1 MMKLGHRTAVA
12 ATAVTALGFATEAA
26 EARISAL
33 PSVDSQFRKGATKL
47 AKSIAAKPRQVRRG
61 RFSLLPPGGR
71 PAALATTRLADF
83 PREGRSY
90 AILSSGDA
98 RLARRRNRSTSTSR
112 GNGGPF
118 VRGTRDTLIFR
129 IDLRVPR
136 NANCLSFRFRFLTEE
151 FPEYVG
157 SEFNDGFIAELG
169 SSSWDATSNQ
179 DPTIIAPGNFAL
191 DPNSRLITV
200 NGAGFAAVDS
210 SSARGTTYDGATG
223 VLRASTPLR
232 EGKRG
237 QTLYLSIFDQGDRG
251 YDSSVFVDHLTLN
264 RQENCQAGVVSDA

>member
-1 MMKLGHRTAVA
+1 MTKLGCRAAAA
-12 ATAVTALGFATEAA
+12 ATAVALGATAA
-26 EARISAL
+26 PANAKISAL

-47 AKSIAAKPRQVRRG
+47 AKSIAAKPRWVRRG

-71 PAALATTRLADF
+71 PAALSTTELADF
-83 PREGRSY
+83 PREGKSY
-90 AILSSGDA
+90 AILSNGDA
-98 RLARRRNRSTSTSR
+98 RLAGRRNRSTSTSR

-129 IDLRVPR
+129 IDLRVPS

-200 NGAGFAAVDS
+200 NGAGDAAVDA

-223 VLRASTPLR
+223 VLRASTPVR
-232 EGKRG
+232 EGKRR
-237 QTLYLSIFDQGDRG
+237 QTLYLSIFDQGDRQ
-251 YDSSVFVDHLTLN
+251 YDSSVFVDNLTLD
-264 RQENCQAGVVSDA
+264 RQESCQAGVVSDA

>member
-1 MMKLGHRTAVA
+1 MGWRTAAAVTAVA
-12 ATAVTALGFATEAA
+12 AVGVPVAPASAK
-26 EARISAL
+26 ISAL
-33 PSVDSQFRKGATKL
+33 PSVDSQFRDGATKL
-47 AKSIAAKPRQVRRG
+47 AKSIAAKRRWVRRG

-71 PAALATTRLADF
+71 PAALSTTKIADF
-83 PREGRSY
+83 PREGKGY
-90 AILSSGDA
+90 AILSNGDS
-98 RLARRRNRSTSTSR
+98 RLAPRRNRSESTSR

-136 NANCLSFRFRFLTEE
+136 KANCLSVRFRFLTEE

-169 SSSWDATSNQ
+169 SSSWNSRSNE

-191 DPNSRLITV
+191 DPNQNFITV
-200 NGAGFAAVDS
+200 NGAGDATVDR
-210 SSARGTTYDGATG
+210 SSAEGTTYDGATG

-232 EGKRG
+232 VGKRR
-237 QTLYLSIFDQGDRG
+237 QTLYLSIFDQGDRQ
-251 YDSSVFVDHLTLN
+251 YDSSVFVDNLTLE
-264 RQENCQAGVVSDA
+264 RQETCQAGVVSDA